1 MVQQKDAFAEFAS
14 INVSSSLNLGNV
26 TIPISAGMMNLLP
39 HKLCNSTCGIVTAG
53 AVHCEN
59 V

>member
-1 MVQQKDAFAEFAS
+1 MVQKQDAFAEFAS
-14 INVSSSLNLGNV
+14 MIVSSSLNLGNV
-26 TIPISAGMMNLLP
+26 TISAGMMNLLP
-39 HKLCNSTCGIVTAG
+39 HKLCNSTCGIVAAG

>member
-1 MVQQKDAFAEFAS
+1 MVQKQDAFAEFAS
-14 INVSSSLNLGNV
+14 MIVSSSLNLGNV
-26 TIPISAGMMNLLP
+26 TISAGMMNLLP